1 MSAVAEREVASFE
14 ELQAALEK
22 RQAERQQL
30 LSKLAELVQREEA
43 ERSALLRAKPDADPY
58 AVGAKAKRFHDERAK
73 TERAIA
79 NLEKTIEVLI
89 GHLNEAGAVRAV
101 EGLRELT
108 EQAEKLKKAEDAAW
122 RKAGRVLEE
131 LLSVWNPLAE
141 NYEERER
148 LRGEAE
154 RENLPTQARLDAE
167 VGSAWEQ
174 AIDFQGPRVPTDI
187 GSLSRCC
194 WRWSSTPMAT
204 ATGKAKT
211 AATVAT
217 ARTFPVSCQTS
228 RAKIAASISQR
239 GRRGALASG
248 RRAIASRRDSRRG
261 KAWTRSTSAGRS

>member
-187 GSLSRCC
+187 GSFVEMLLEMVLDPHGHGYRESENGGDRRYGSHLPGLLPDLKGQDRRVDLS
-194 WRWSSTPMAT
+194 
-204 ATGKAKT
+204 
-211 AATVAT
+211 
-217 ARTFPVSCQTS
+217 ARTAGRVGLWPPSD
-228 RAKIAASISQR
+228 RIAQ
-239 GRRGALASG
+239 GF
-248 RRAIASRRDSRRG
+248 
-261 KAWTRSTSAGRS
+261 SAG